1 MISIISPLPRDS
13 WGRWNNLD
21 NATNLNDIW
30 QDLNLP
36 ADSRLSEYKSREGLH
51 FALYV
56 VSESPETGVLI
67 RIGLAQYKF
76 TLLGWSCDGFEN
88 YLTFEEPERHT
99 DLIHT
104 FMSALGLE
112 YAENPTPEQSVA
124 LARKLCD
131 LDTSF
136 KKVFDEYF
144 IFDEIAENYHDLLIQ
159 LSETKNELRSEKER
173 VANLNDTIDN
183 QQTML
188 VESKQLLQRVLINQH
203 MSECKKLLEQSA
215 DLDKLEDAHKKSC
228 ENYEHMCSIVT
239 HPDKWLRRCLAE
251 SKNLYD
257 GARYRARSFHDK
269 EIRRIFGEDAVY
281 IDYTYMK
288 FLLSQIK

>member
-1 MISIISPLPRDS
+1 MINIISPLPCNS
-13 WGRWNNLD
+13 WSRWNNLD
-21 NATNLNDIW
+21 NATNLNGIW
-30 QDLNLP
+30 QDLGLP
-36 ADSRLSEYKSREGLH
+36 ANPRLSDYKSREGLH

-56 VSESPETGVLI
+56 TSELPETGVLI
-67 RIGLAQYKF
+67 RLGLAQYKF
-76 TLLGWSCDGFEN
+76 TLLGWGSDGFEN
-88 YLTFEEPERHT
+88 YVIFEEPERHT
-99 DLIHT
+99 ELLHT

-136 KKVFDEYF
+136 KKLFDEYF

-159 LSETKNELRSEKER
+159 LSETKNELRSEKKH
-173 VANLNDTIDN
+173 VASLNDTIDN

-188 VESKQLLQRVLINQH
+188 IESKQLLQRVLINQH

-228 ENYEHMCSIVT
+228 
-239 HPDKWLRRCLAE
+239 
-251 SKNLYD
+251 
-257 GARYRARSFHDK
+257 
-269 EIRRIFGEDAVY
+269 
-281 IDYTYMK
+281 
-288 FLLSQIK
+288 